1 MNITKEQTGDLNA
14 LLTITVEP
22 ADYNPKVQSSLK
34 NMSKQVSMK
43 GFRKGMVPIGLVKK
57 MYGQQ
62 VLVEEL
68 DKILQEQL
76 NSYLKENNIE
86 ILGNPLPTDNEAFNF
101 DVTNAEAEYTF
112 SYELGLQ
119 PEFSLD
125 FINKDTEVNK
135 YKVTVDDKTLEEELT
150 RLRKRFGNTTNPE
163 EGVQEDDVLVVDL
176 KELDADGNE
185 KEGGKTNEDVAL
197 AMDMV
202 TEKQQKALKELK
214 VGGAAKVNLFEL
226 MDKSREE
233 IGKHLLNLK
242 ADELEG
248 VNDEFNLTLK
258 KINRMEPAA
267 LDQQLFDTVFGE
279 GEVDSA
285 DAFKEKIREEIGK
298 AFDSQSEQRL
308 GYDIVNALLDK
319 AEMPLPDDFL
329 KRWIKRTNEK
339 PITDEQLEN
348 EFEGF
353 TRNLKWSLVVNK
365 LSKEHDIKVEV
376 DEIKDHTREQ
386 ILQQFGNLGGNFPE
400 EQMDQFVNSMLQNQ
414 ERVQKTYEALLDK
427 KLIDHLKE
435 QVTLKE
441 KEVSL
446 DEFSKLDQ

>member
-1 MNITKEQTGDLNA
+1 MNITKEQKGDLNA

-22 ADYNPKVQSSLK
+22 ADYNPNVTSSLK
-34 NMSKQVSMK
+34 KMSKQVSMK
-43 GFRKGMVPIGLVKK
+43 GFRKGMVPMGLVKK

-68 DKILQEQL
+68 DKLIQDNL
-76 NSYLKENNIE
+76 NSYLKENDIE
-86 ILGNPLPTDNEAFNF
+86 ILGNPLPTDDEAFNF
-101 DVTNAEAEYTF
+101 DVNNAEAEYSFT
-112 SYELGLQ
+112 YELGLS

-125 FINKDTEVNK
+125 FIGKDTEVNK
-135 YKVTVDDKTLEEELT
+135 YKIAVDDKTLNEEVD
-150 RLRKRFGNTTNPE
+150 RLRKRFGNTSNPE
-163 EGVQEDDVLVVDL
+163 EGVEKDDVLVVDL
-176 KELDADGNE
+176 KELDAEGNE
-185 KEGGKTNEDVAL
+185 KEDGKTNEDVAL
-197 AMDMV
+197 ATDMV
-202 TEKQQKALKELK
+202 TDKQFKALKKLK
-214 VGGAAKVNLFEL
+214 VGDTVKVNLFEL
-226 MDKSREE
+226 MDKTKEE
-233 IGKHLLNLK
+233 IAKNLLNLK

-248 VNDEFNLTLK
+248 VNEEFNLTLK

-279 GEVDSA
+279 GEVDSEE
-285 DAFKEKIREEIGK
+285 AFKEKIREEIAK
-298 AFDSQSEQRL
+298 AFDMQSEQRL
-308 GYDIVNALLDK
+308 GYDIVGALLDK
-319 AEMPLPDDFL
+319 AEMPLPEDFL

-348 EFEGF
+348 EFDGF

-414 ERVQKTYEALLDK
+414 EHVQKTYEALLDK
-427 KLIDHLKE
+427 KLVDHLKE

-446 DEFSKLDQ
+446 DEFSKLD